1 MTEPE
6 ERPEDTGEPP
16 ARRPRTWMIVG
27 AAVVAVL
34 LTGGALAAS
43 FYAMHDES
51 DASQPGERQV
61 SVYFC
66 IRSSTA
72 PSCRGREA
80 TDLMRQTVTQRVK
93 AMPKVRSVVYESQQQ
108 AYERA
113 KKLFK
118 DRKDLLDAL
127 SPGDVPDSLRL
138 RVADTAGAEAVK
150 AALAGAAGVE
160 DVVIQPL
167 RPRA

>member
-6 ERPEDTGEPP
+6 ERPGDTGEPP
-16 ARRPRTWMIVG
+16 AGRPRTWLIVG

-43 FYAMHDES
+43 FYAMRDEGNAAQS
-51 DASQPGERQV
+51 GERQV
-61 SVYFC
+61 AVYFC

-72 PSCRGREA
+72 PSCRGGET

-113 KKLFK
+113 KKVFK